1 MTIKYL
7 LDEHI
12 PLVLRTQMLQR
23 YPQLQVWVIGDPN
36 APPKGTRDADIL
48 AWCEDNR
55 FILVTNNRKT
65 MPIHLA
71 EHLTENHHVP
81 GIFIVNDDMTMG
93 QIMEELMIVAEA
105 AWEDE
110 YQDRISFMPLL

>member
-1 MTIKYL
+1 M
-7 LDEHI
+7 
-12 PLVLRTQMLQR
+12 
-23 YPQLQVWVIGDPN
+23 QVWVIGDPN
-36 APPKGTRDADIL
+36 APPKGTPDADIL
-48 AWCEDNR
+48 GWCEDNR

-65 MPIHLA
+65 MPVHLA
-71 EHLTENHHVP
+71 EHLADNHHVP
-81 GIFIVNDDMTMG
+81 GIFIINDDMTMG

>member
-7 LDEHI
+7 LDEH
-12 PLVLRTQMLQR
+12 L
-23 YPQLQVWVIGDPN
+23 
-36 APPKGTRDADIL
+36 AD
-48 AWCEDNR
+48 
-55 FILVTNNRKT
+55 
-65 MPIHLA
+65 
-71 EHLTENHHVP
+71 NHHVP
-81 GIFIVNDDMTMG
+81 GIFIINDDMTMG